1 MANLDLNLP
10 EHNIITGGHLLE
22 DGASLRNLGLHE
34 LYAKASEAGI
44 QSSTIADKI
53 LGATQSK
60 MALIELLADEVLL
73 TPPPILRGCNE
84 GLDSIY

>member
-1 MANLDLNLP
+1 VWLHVP

-22 DGASLRNLGLHE
+22 DGASLRNLDLHE

-60 MALIELLADEVLL
+60 MALVELLADEVLL
-73 TPPPILRGCNE
+73 TPPPLSSVVATRG
-84 GLDSIY
+84 